1 MGLICGKYEAK
12 EDGFLPGGATLHSIG
27 TPHGPDAECF
37 AKASNMEMKVFA
49 ILMYQYAARMN
60 I

>member
-12 EDGFLPGGATLHSIG
+12 EDGFLPGGATLHSMG

-37 AKASNMEMKVFA
+37 KKASEAPMKVLKNKSFEFF
-49 ILMYQYAARMN
+49 RNN